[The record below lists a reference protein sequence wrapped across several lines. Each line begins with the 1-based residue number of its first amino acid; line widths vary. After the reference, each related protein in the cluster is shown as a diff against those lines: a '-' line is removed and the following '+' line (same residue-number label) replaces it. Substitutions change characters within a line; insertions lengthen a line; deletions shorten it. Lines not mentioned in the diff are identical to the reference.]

1 MAGVQDRIDWR
12 TAGPGAAGAL
22 VGVSLI
28 AVLAAASMGM
38 GEDDSP
44 RVAPLVYFDI
54 TPRPLLPDEP
64 PRESERLVPPTER
77 QRTRAA
83 VPVTDAPPAPP
94 LPVQPDVAFTD
105 NLAAIQEAARRNAIA
120 RSLRRRSF
128 DCSALLDEI
137 EREAC
142 RDRFA
147 RRIEGAP
154 RIAGTGDA
162 GRDAL
167 FGRQGAR
174 RLAAWEAQRA
184 SPPSGDPP
192 CETPHPVA
200 GCEGVNIQVDLFSSR
215 DGFLPNLRK
224 RRE

>member
-1 MAGVQDRIDWR
+1 
-12 TAGPGAAGAL
+12 
-22 VGVSLI
+22 
-28 AVLAAASMGM
+28 MGM
-38 GEDDSP
+38 GEDDSLP
-44 RVAPLVYFDI
+44 EPPLVYLDM
-54 TPRPLLPDEP
+54 TPRPLPPDEP
-64 PRESERLVPPTER
+64 RREPERLIRPTER

-83 VPVTDAPPAPP
+83 GTITDALPAPP
-94 LPVQPDVAFTD
+94 SSVQPDVASTD
-105 NLAAIQEAARRNAIA
+105 DLVAIQEAVRRNAIA

-147 RRIEGAP
+147 RRIEGVP
-154 RIAGTGDA
+154 QIVGTGDA

-167 FGRQGAR
+167 FARQGAR
-174 RLAAWEAQRA
+174 RLVAWEARRG
-184 SPPSGDPP
+184 SPSSGDPP

-200 GCEGVNIQVDLFSSR
+200 GCQGVNIQVDLFSSR